1 MHKIFNIIIYSNA
14 MKEKISKNM
23 LIADIVAKH
32 PGLAEYI
39 MDYGVHCIGCDAA
52 MFETLGQGFS
62 AHGMTEEEIDDA
74 ISELNKLL
82 KDSKPKA
89 IPTLKDK
96 TVHL

>member
-1 MHKIFNIIIYSNA
+1 
-14 MKEKISKNM
+14 MKEMISKDM
-23 LIADIVAKH
+23 LIAEIVEKH
-32 PGLAEYI
+32 PELVDYI
-39 MDYGVHCIGCDAA
+39 MDMGVHCIGCGAA

-96 TVHL
+96 AVHL